1 VADRTISHYRLLGVL
16 GEGGMGVVYKAEDS
30 RLHRFVA
37 LKLLSDRIANDP
49 VARDRFHREAE
60 AASALNHP
68 GICTIYDVGD
78 AEGRPFI
85 AMEYL
90 EGSPLDRMIAR
101 RGVSESAAIGIA
113 LELVDA
119 LDAAHT
125 AGILHRDI
133 KPANIFVT
141 AQGHPK
147 ILDFGI
153 AKAGAASASAAAQQ
167 PTAASLTSTGEMVGT
182 GAYMSPEQVRGEP
195 LDARSDLFS
204 LGIVLHEMA
213 TGAHPFAGATPGVVL
228 DRILNRA
235 PDLTRM
241 PLRLQP
247 IVAKCLEK
255 DRELRYQTAAELR
268 ADLKRLTRDA
278 AAPAVPSRSRLRTAL
293 VGAGAVTLFAA
304 VTVGAWIWTWTRH
317 EAFEQFTI
325 TQVTNT
331 GLTSTAAISP
341 DGKFIVDVQRSGD
354 GNSLWLRNI
363 DTGSH
368 TQVAPPEQV
377 GYFSLTFSP
386 DGNYVY
392 SRILVGSLVNL
403 QRAPVLGGTPKQLV
417 RDIDSNVTF
426 SPDGNRIAFARSN
439 SPKPGILSLVVS
451 AADGRNEQ
459 VLLTEPMIARYGST
473 PAWSPDGRYIAYVAP
488 RTADGRVDLMVF
500 ELASQQKRP
509 LFSTR
514 EMALSQPAWS
524 ADQRSVLLLHTPRD
538 EGDGVVRT
546 QIGAVSYP
554 DGAFRTITNDTNR
567 YGGLSLSAD
576 AGSLVSVVSKSTSI
590 LAVRNAAAGR
600 SGPLTTIIESR
611 EGLGPFSW
619 TSGGGILYTRGHG
632 LIERAADG
640 RERVLLVTD
649 ANSPPLGPIVCGGS
663 GQIVFSRSFR
673 NPPSTNVWR
682 LNADGGD
689 PVQLTDLPHAQGPR
703 CSPDGQW
710 VAFHSHTSTH
720 RVRASGGA
728 IETLDS
734 ALAQSGIAWSPDG
747 AAIAYIGGVQAP
759 DGRAVSKI
767 VVLWPG
773 TSTRRTI
780 DVDPAATGVGLSFT
794 PDGFAIMYFARKG
807 AAVNRHIQPLD
818 GSPPRVTPAS
828 NDDVDGVVSPDGSQI
843 AFRRGRA
850 DSDVVLLRDGAA
862 PRR

>member
-37 LKLLSDRIANDP
+37 LKLLSDRIANAP
-49 VARDRFHREAE
+49 AARERFHREAE

-68 GICTIYDVGD
+68 GICTIYDVGEAD
-78 AEGRPFI
+78 GCAFI

-90 EGSPLDRMIAR
+90 EGSSLDGLVAR
-101 RGVSESAAIGIA
+101 GGVPESTVIGIA
-113 LELVDA
+113 LELADA

-141 AQGHPK
+141 SNGRAK
-147 ILDFGI
+147 IVDFGI
-153 AKAGAASASAAAQQ
+153 AKTGAAATSDAAHQETIAR
-167 PTAASLTSTGEMVGT
+167 LTSTGEMVGT

-204 LGIVLHEMA
+204 LGTVLYEMA
-213 TGAHPFAGATPGVVL
+213 TGTRPFAGATAGVVL
-228 DRILNRA
+228 DGILNRA
-235 PDLTRM
+235 PDLTRL

-278 AAPAVPSRSRLRTAL
+278 AAPAVPPRSRLRTAL
-293 VGAGAVTLFAA
+293 VGAGAVTLLAA
-304 VTVGAWIWTWTRH
+304 VAVGAWKWTWTRH

-403 QRAPVLGGTPKQLV
+403 QRAPVLGGTPQQLV

-459 VLLTEPMIARYGST
+459 VLLTEPMIARYVST
-473 PAWSPDGRYIAYVAP
+473 PAWSPDGRYIAYVTP
-488 RTADGRVDLMVF
+488 RSTDGRVDLMVF
-500 ELASQQKRP
+500 ELASQQKRS
-509 LFSTR
+509 LFSTK
-514 EMALSQPAWS
+514 ELGLSHPAWS
-524 ADQRSVLLLHTPRD
+524 SDQRSVLLLYTSRG
-538 EGDGVVRT
+538 EGEGLSRT

-567 YGGLSLSAD
+567 YTTLSLSAD
-576 AGSLVSVVSKSTSI
+576 AGSLVSVVGKTTTT
-590 LAVRNAAAGR
+590 LAVRNAAAGA
-600 SGPLTTIIESR
+600 SGPLTTLIESR
-611 EGLGPFSW
+611 EGIGPFSW
-619 TSGGGILYTRGHG
+619 TDGGGILYARGHR

-649 ANSPPLGPIVCGGS
+649 ANSPPIAPIVCGGS
-663 GQIVFSRSFR
+663 GQIVFSRPFR

-689 PVQLTDLPHAQGPR
+689 PVQLTNLPHAQSPA

-710 VAFHSHTSTH
+710 VAFYSETGINRIRT
-720 RVRASGGA
+720 SGGA
-728 IETLDS
+728 VETL
-734 ALAQSGIAWSPDG
+734 APGVAASGIVWSPDG
-747 AAIAYIGGVQAP
+747 AAMAFIGSVPGP
-759 DGRAVSKI
+759 DGRTVSKI
-767 VVLWPG
+767 MVLWPE
-773 TSTRRTI
+773 TSARRLI

-794 PDGFAIMYFARKG
+794 RDGSAIMYFARKG
-807 AAVNRHIQPLD
+807 GAVNRHIQPLD

-843 AFRRGRA
+843 AFRRGRT
-850 DSDVVLLRDGAA
+850 DSDVVLLRDGPA